1 MNKKVIIVGAGVSMI
16 IGGIYGLVKAT
27 MDHIKFLD
35 ETVDKLC
42 IMNLQHIQTEL
53 QLMTENSKLRNE
65 KGSKK

>member
-16 IGGIYGLVKAT
+16 VGGIYGLVKAT

>member
-16 IGGIYGLVKAT
+16 VGSIYGLIKAT